1 MRLRPTARRL
11 VKGVLREAAA
21 VFFGGPSHN
30 PIGPRILCYHGVNEK
45 PPDEWSVTPAQLRE
59 QMAIVCG
66 EGSPVSLPQIV
77 SWLLDG
83 SSLPERAIAVTFD
96 DGYTDVYHQA
106 APILAMQRVPA
117 TAFVISGLVDG
128 KSRDDSYH
136 PTRPLLTWDEIR
148 SLSRSGWTI
157 GSHTLSH
164 PVLAQQ
170 TPSESRRELLESRQ
184 RLTEVLGSDVNLLAY
199 PYGTRRTVSQ
209 RDRRFAQDA
218 GYRAAFLDAIGAVS
232 RGDDRFALPRCK
244 VLGSD
249 SLRVFRASLS
259 GQLDVWRRIEDR

>member
-11 VKGVLREAAA
+11 MKGVLREAAA
-21 VFFGGPSHN
+21 VLFGGPGHAV
-30 PIGPRILCYHGVNEK
+30 GPRILCYHGVSEN

-66 EGSPVSLPQIV
+66 EGSPVSLQQIV
-77 SWLLDG
+77 DWLLDG
-83 SSLPERAIAVTFD
+83 GSLPERAIAVTFD

-106 APILAMQRVPA
+106 TPILGKQRVPA

-136 PTRPLLTWDEIR
+136 PSRPLLTWDEIL
-148 SLSRSGWTI
+148 SLSHSGWTI

-170 TPSESRRELLESRQ
+170 TPGESHRELLESRQ
-184 RLTEVLGSDVNLLAY
+184 RLSEVLGYDVNLLAY

-209 RDRRFAQDA
+209 RDRRLAQDA

-232 RGDDRFALPRCK
+232 RDSDRFALPRCK

-249 SLRVFRASLS
+249 SLRVFRSSLS